1 MIVKAQI
8 QDANLLTEIAI
19 SSKAY
24 WDIPKNK
31 WKSGKRLNSLL
42 KCLPTV
48 IFTNFKLTILQLVL
62 CFISS

>member
-24 WDIPKNK
+24 WGYSKEQMEEWKNDLTVSPKM
-31 WKSGKRLNSLL
+31 
-42 KCLPTV
+42 
-48 IFTNFKLTILQLVL
+48 FTNCNI
-62 CFISS
+62 